1 MTMPFCDICPRRCPV
16 NREVQAG
23 FCGAGPLPRVAR
35 AMLHQWEEPPISGT
49 RGAGAVFFSGC
60 NLRCVFCQNSDI
72 SKRITG
78 IEMDASALAD
88 LFLRLEQAGA
98 HNVDLVTP
106 TPHAHVLAKAI
117 ALAKKRGLSIPVVW
131 NSNAYENVEML
142 KRFEGLVDVY
152 LPDLKYVSGA
162 LSQKYSGAADYFAV
176 AGEAI
181 KEMARQT
188 GPFVTDGQGI
198 AKKGTLV
205 RHLVLPGS
213 ADDTRRVIDFLA
225 DELGSSVRLSLMRQ
239 YTPMYAALSMPFLN
253 RRLTKREYDRAVEY
267 ALLRGLEDVF
277 IQKGGSA
284 DAAYTPAFDGSI
296 M

>member
-1 MTMPFCDICPRRCPV
+1 MPFCDFCPRRCPV
-16 NREVQAG
+16 NREEQAG
-23 FCGAGPLPRVAR
+23 FCGAGRLPRVAR

-72 SKRITG
+72 SARIIGT
-78 IEMDASALAD
+78 EMDEQALSD

-106 TPHAHVLAKAI
+106 TPHANVLASAI
-117 ALAKKRGLSIPVVW
+117 ALAKKRGLTVPVIW

-142 KRFEGLVDVY
+142 KRLEGLVDVY
-152 LPDLKYVSGA
+152 LPDLKYVSEA
-162 LSQKYSGAADYFAV
+162 LSKKYSAAADYFAI

-188 GPFVTDGQGI
+188 GPFETDGEGI

-213 ADDTRRVIDFLA
+213 VDDTRKVIDFLA
-225 DELGSSVRLSLMRQ
+225 DELGDSVRLSLMRQ
-239 YTPMYAALSMPFLN
+239 YTPMYAAVNMPFLN
-253 RRLTKREYDRAVEY
+253 RRLTKREYERAVEH
-267 ALLRGLEDVF
+267 ALSRSLQNVF

-284 DAAYTPAFDGSI
+284 DAAYTPAFDGSLI
-296 M
+296 